1 MLWDAHGRADTATRF
16 ALAYLRPHAEHLI
29 VVSNGQLQPESREL
43 LAAVADEVME
53 RENTGFDVGAYRA
66 ALEHVGLASPGFDEV
81 LLTNYTWFG
90 PIPTSPGDDT
100 GFAPM
105 FAAAERLDADA
116 WGLTEHGPISPDP
129 YRLRGTLPA
138 HLQSHFIAVRRPAL
152 DSDAW
157 RAHWDDMPPIR
168 SYADSVRFHEAALTP
183 RLREAGFRVRA
194 LYPRPLRPGEHAP
207 AANPAMERPLELLE
221 AGCPV
226 VKRRLAWHD
235 PVELDHRGVVA
246 AEVFGRMRAL
256 GYPDACMQDAVTS
269 ANPRALAT
277 NLGWSATIPDVDVD
291 VDVDAGTASTSLPML
306 SSVLVSAATAT
317 VAATAT
323 ATVDAAADEHEPL
336 AFTVPPAAAAVN
348 PATLTDALTLHP
360 HAGVVIQLAS
370 GAGRDPLGEPAGD
383 AAASRLADSLG
394 FTGLDLDGTPPLG
407 VGVIAGA
414 VRRELAATLGKRLAA
429 AGGAAAAAK
438 AIGQNADV
446 VERALVRIL
455 AALAVTRGEAVIEA
469 DTESGWRCRATALAT
484 REAALRRHL
493 PRGVR
498 SPFRTAAARG
508 VGGFT
513 PRALADLIDRAAP
526 GFTRAI
532 RSLGRRGR

>member
-16 ALAYLRPHAEHLI
+16 ALAHLRPHAEHLI
-29 VVSNGQLQPESREL
+29 VVSNGQLQPESREF

-66 ALEHVGLASPGFDEV
+66 ALEHVGLTSPGFDEV

-90 PIPTSPGDDT
+90 PIPPSPGDDT

-138 HLQSHFIAVRRPAL
+138 HLQSHFIAVRRPVL

-157 RAHWDDMPPIR
+157 RAHWDDMPPVR

-221 AGCPV
+221 FGCPV

-256 GYPDACMQDAVTS
+256 GYPDACIQDAVTG
-269 ANPRALAT
+269 ANPRVIAT
-277 NLGWSATIPDVDVD
+277 NLGWSATIPDGDA
-291 VDVDAGTASTSLPML
+291 DAGSTRVASPVL
-306 SSVLVSAATAT
+306 SSVLASAAT

-348 PATLTDALTLHP
+348 PATLTDALTAHP

-414 VRRELAATLGKRLAA
+414 VRRELAATLGERLVA
-429 AGGAAAAAK
+429 AGGATAAANATGQSAQ
-438 AIGQNADV
+438 AI
-446 VERALVRIL
+446 ERALVRIL

-469 DTESGWRCRATALAT
+469 DTASGWRYRATALAT
-484 REAALRRHL
+484 REAELRRHL

-498 SPFRTAAARG
+498 APFRTAAARG